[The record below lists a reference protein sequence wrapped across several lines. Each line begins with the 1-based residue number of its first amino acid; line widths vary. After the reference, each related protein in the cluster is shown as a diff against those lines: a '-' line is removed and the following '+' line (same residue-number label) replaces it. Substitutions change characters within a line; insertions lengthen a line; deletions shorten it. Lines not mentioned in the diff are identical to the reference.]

1 MKFLFALFCF
11 ALLSFSFGEELIYMG
26 SKYEPVDS
34 QRSNL
39 YGGPLKLDTTY
50 NLTSLDLHYQW
61 ILVSQEPR
69 KVLEMPYAE
78 LAHIFYMKISHDI
91 SENAQRQWKY
101 ASEVSNSLGI
111 SYSHL
116 CEVSWK
122 LIEFTATGILAM
134 GTFLA
139 YFSTLTFIA
148 IVTSLLTKHTFAFI
162 FLVSWMYSVTYLYN
176 FLKSRFGISLKFLI
190 LFPRLFL
197 KSIAIVISKALIS
210 SSGKDFKEEYEM
222 AVKGFITHDFI
233 QEPPKKSI
241 LEMVFDDNSHGGY
254 AVCARMA
261 DGKDYLL
268 TVAHN
273 VIDPRTGKK
282 YDRKIKIRS
291 TYTGHAIDLGLFTRI
306 HINQETDFAMFEG
319 PQNWESILGC
329 KGARYLTA
337 SSLRLGE
344 VSIYHL
350 KGEPARWNRSGGK
363 TVEALE
369 NYKVKVLSHTTEGY
383 SGSPYW
389 SGKDIVGLH
398 SAARENANCN
408 VMATIPDVSGLTTS
422 NYVFETTALRG
433 KVFDDVPK
441 VTPEYF
447 YSYKRT
453 AEKLKGKMTWADEVD
468 ELEKNSSNDRFEC
481 KQYQQL
487 ETCFSGLYDDGT
499 KSFIEW
505 CNEVKDRRN
514 GTLPPFNNELDNE
527 LAFQWRNSDIDLALA
542 RHENLRL
549 KEALEKAKLEKEE
562 PNRVDHNKYETA
574 IPLNRRARHRPHNN
588 RRRIPLW
595 CGETNKWSDG
605 QWRAHCTN
613 PLCTVI
619 SGGRSVWCKYESH
632 WLPYDQRY
640 TGPDPTRNCCEDR
653 PIERPEFKI
662 GGDSQQAAEP
672 QTKRARQAWREEQAQ
687 GLRKFFSSQYFW
699 DEICSATSEAP
710 GFRRVGKT
718 PTFYRPKGKVD
729 SQWSTNLINQHPE
742 LKEMVAG
749 FGWPQFGASA
759 ELRSLVL
766 QSSRWV
772 ARLSAARI
780 PQPHER
786 ESVIK
791 RTVEAYRTCKTQC
804 PPFAKTDVLEWTSFQ
819 QSFQE
824 AVASL
829 ELDAG
834 VGLPF
839 IAYGKPTHRSWV
851 EDPALL
857 PILAQLTFDRLQKM
871 SEVNVDD
878 MQPEDLI
885 KFGLCDPIRV
895 FVKGEPHKE
904 SKLIEGRYRLI
915 MSVSLLDQLVARVLF
930 QEQNKREIILWR
942 SNPSKPGFGLSSD
955 EQTIEFMTLLAQ
967 TVGQDVSEVISH
979 WKKYLYPTDCSGFD
993 WSVSDWMLA
1002 DDMEVRNRLTINP
1015 TPLLIKLRSVWL
1027 HCISNSVLALSDGTL
1042 LAQTIPGVQKSGSY
1056 NTSSSNSRI
1065 RVMAAYHCGA
1075 SWAMAMGDDALES
1088 NDSNLERYSVLGFK
1102 VEVSKE
1108 LEFCSHI
1115 FKDIDPAIPVNQGK
1129 MLYKLIHGY
1138 NPECGN
1144 EEVRSN
1150 YINAVDSVLNELR
1163 HDPPLVDKLKQ
1174 WLFPAGPQNID
1185 N

>member
-574 IPLNRRARHRPHNN
+574 IPLNGERGTDRTTTGDESLSGAEKPTNGVMDSGEPTAP
-588 RRRIPLW
+588 IPSAPLYPEVDQSGVNMNPTG
-595 CGETNKWSDG
+595 CPTISDTLGQILLEIAAKIDQLSDRSSKLEEIVNKPQSLKRNG
-605 QWRAHCTN
+605 RGKR
-613 PLCTVI
+613 
-619 SGGRSVWCKYESH
+619 GGKSK
-632 WLPYDQRY
+632 
-640 TGPDPTRNCCEDR
+640 
-653 PIERPEFKI
+653 
-662 GGDSQQAAEP
+662 
-672 QTKRARQAWREEQAQ
+672 
-687 GLRKFFSSQYFW
+687 
-699 DEICSATSEAP
+699 
-710 GFRRVGKT
+710 
-718 PTFYRPKGKVD
+718 PKGSENSSPPSTSGTKYVPPPRKPQA
-729 SQWSTNLINQHPE
+729 SGESVKPPPSTGQKGKWIPNGPPTLSTNTQNS
-742 LKEMVAG
+742 K
-749 FGWPQFGASA
+749 
-759 ELRSLVL
+759 
-766 QSSRWV
+766 RW
-772 ARLSAARI
+772 
-780 PQPHER
+780 
-786 ESVIK
+786 
-791 RTVEAYRTCKTQC
+791 
-804 PPFAKTDVLEWTSFQ
+804 
-819 QSFQE
+819 
-824 AVASL
+824 
-829 ELDAG
+829 
-834 VGLPF
+834 
-839 IAYGKPTHRSWV
+839 
-851 EDPALL
+851 
-857 PILAQLTFDRLQKM
+857 
-871 SEVNVDD
+871 
-878 MQPEDLI
+878 
-885 KFGLCDPIRV
+885 
-895 FVKGEPHKE
+895 
-904 SKLIEGRYRLI
+904 
-915 MSVSLLDQLVARVLF
+915 
-930 QEQNKREIILWR
+930 
-942 SNPSKPGFGLSSD
+942 
-955 EQTIEFMTLLAQ
+955 
-967 TVGQDVSEVISH
+967 
-979 WKKYLYPTDCSGFD
+979 
-993 WSVSDWMLA
+993 
-1002 DDMEVRNRLTINP
+1002 
-1015 TPLLIKLRSVWL
+1015 
-1027 HCISNSVLALSDGTL
+1027 
-1042 LAQTIPGVQKSGSY
+1042 
-1056 NTSSSNSRI
+1056 
-1065 RVMAAYHCGA
+1065 
-1075 SWAMAMGDDALES
+1075 
-1088 NDSNLERYSVLGFK
+1088 
-1102 VEVSKE
+1102 
-1108 LEFCSHI
+1108 
-1115 FKDIDPAIPVNQGK
+1115 
-1129 MLYKLIHGY
+1129 
-1138 NPECGN
+1138 
-1144 EEVRSN
+1144 
-1150 YINAVDSVLNELR
+1150 
-1163 HDPPLVDKLKQ
+1163 
-1174 WLFPAGPQNID
+1174 
-1185 N
+1185 